1 MLKDIRS
8 LEIKHMK
15 KTLTTALIAVAAM
28 ASLPA
33 MATGSINY
41 SYNKDSYCGGGSSD
55 PACPTFQLSSN
66 GTGSASGTNV
76 SASAWSD
83 TGTGTLSGATLTYYS
98 GGFGV
103 TSAGE
108 TTSSPEHATDNNGK
122 YEWIMLSFDKAV
134 SLDEITLGWI
144 GGYTGQDADMTIL
157 ASAAPSTNLSGWT
170 FIENLYY
177 NSSTSTTD
185 DFISRDGKLVAQLDN
200 ETCASY
206 WLIGAIN
213 PAYASSNYVGNDF
226 FKLYSVQACV
236 DCGQPG
242 NEVAEPGSLALAG
255 LGLLGVLGLRRR
267 KI

>member
-1 MLKDIRS
+1 
-8 LEIKHMK
+8 MK
-15 KTLTTALIAVAAM
+15 NSITTVLIALAAM
-28 ASLPA
+28 VSLPA
-33 MATGSINY
+33 MATGTINY

-55 PACPTFQLSSN
+55 PACPTFQFSSN

-83 TGTGTLSGATLTYYS
+83 TGTGTLSSATLNYYS
-98 GGFGV
+98 GSGFGV
-103 TSAGE
+103 AAAGE
-108 TTSSPEHATDNNGK
+108 TTTSPDHATDNNGK

-144 GGYTGQDADMTIL
+144 SGDADLTIL
-157 ASAAPSTNLSGWT
+157 ASASPSTNLSGWT
-170 FIENLYY
+170 FIENAYY
-177 NSSTSTTD
+177 NGSSSSTD
-185 DFISRDGKLVAQLDN
+185 DFIVRDGKLVAQLDN

-213 PAYASSNYVGNDF
+213 PAYANSGYVGNDF

-242 NEVAEPGSLALAG
+242 TDVSEPGSLALAG

-267 KI
+267 RS

>member
-1 MLKDIRS
+1 
-8 LEIKHMK
+8 MK
-15 KTLTTALIAVAAM
+15 KTLTTALIAVASLV
-28 ASLPA
+28 SLPA

-41 SYNKDSYCGGGSSD
+41 SYNKSNYCGGGSSD
-55 PACPTFQLSSN
+55 PACPTFQFNSN

-103 TSAGE
+103 TSYKE
-108 TTSSPEHATDNNGK
+108 STYDPEHAVDNNGK

-144 GGYTGQDADMTIL
+144 GGYNYGKDADMTVL

-177 NSSTSTTD
+177 DGSSSD
-185 DFISRDGKLVAQLDN
+185 DFISRDNKLVAQLDN

-242 NEVAEPGSLALAG
+242 TGVAEPGSLALAG
-255 LGLLGVLGLRRR
+255 LGLLGVFGLRRR